1 MSKFNSVIRYL
12 MRSDIRTE
20 HLLRRSVL
28 GIAGCLWCWS
38 ATAQYVAMSMESQEK
53 DHTHYFGTAKDDKG
67 TLLSDVTFLL
77 ESERASFVFVT
88 ESDGRFRGALPNEIP
103 TATVA
108 PKCSKAGFEVVRV
121 AKRASPKSAASP
133 SVQVDCVLRRAV
145 AS

>member
-1 MSKFNSVIRYL
+1 MSKFNSVFRFS
-12 MRSDIRTE
+12 MQSDIRAKQ
-20 HLLRRSVL
+20 LLRGSVL
-28 GIAGCLWCWS
+28 GLAGCLFCGS
-38 ATAQYVAMSMESQEK
+38 AMPQYVAMSMEGQEK

-67 TLLSDVTFLL
+67 KLLSDVTFLL

-108 PKCSKAGFEVVRV
+108 PKCSKSGFEVVRV

-133 SVQVDCVLRRAV
+133 SVQVDCVLRRAA